1 MVQLDGLASHSL
13 ASHKGSSR
21 GTCLANTEAWGSRG
35 GSGELE
41 GEGLVQ
47 PPTCSTSLG
56 GHAGQL
62 RSHSPNRPCFFLMRQ
77 GFDLKKF
84 LCQVANKYLTCKILG
99 AVQAS
104 NENPKLPHQKW
115 PFRCLWL
122 AVQLGPHEPSTPLN
136 TAKKKCKKSK
146 KNGPA
151 KAPVGGGMGTV
162 SFWGC
167 LGFGSRRSDPQQ
179 HPRFHLPVPHP
190 QMAI

>member
-136 TAKKKCKKSK
+136 TAKKKVQKVQKKRTCQSSC
-146 KNGPA
+146 GW
-151 KAPVGGGMGTV
+151 GDGDSFFLGM
-162 SFWGC
+162 
-167 LGFGSRRSDPQQ
+167 FGLRITE
-179 HPRFHLPVPHP
+179 V
-190 QMAI
+190 